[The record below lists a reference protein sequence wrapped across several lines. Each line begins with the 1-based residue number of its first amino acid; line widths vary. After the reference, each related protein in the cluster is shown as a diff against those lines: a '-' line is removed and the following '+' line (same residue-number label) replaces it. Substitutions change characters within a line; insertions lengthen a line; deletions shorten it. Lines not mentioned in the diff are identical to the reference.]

1 MLVRMEAEGASVM
14 RRSAGG
20 ISDARFRCL
29 KATPSGFALS
39 SCNCCKEIAI
49 VSLCELGG
57 SGYVDRYVC
66 RDDGLAQRHG
76 DGAGDG
82 VRGPTAA
89 RRRVTPNIGRSDI
102 RSRPGAESR
111 SFGDVASMSK
121 LPSRAVVERTSVH
134 GRKVPQADIPV
145 GPVSAVR

>member
-39 SCNCCKEIAI
+39 SCNCCKGIAI
-49 VSLCELGG
+49 VSLCELAG

-89 RRRVTPNIGRSDI
+89 RRRVTPNIGRRTELKRYPHEDG
-102 RSRPGAESR
+102 REVGGGG
-111 SFGDVASMSK
+111 GDCRVQDRR
-121 LPSRAVVERTSVH
+121 RAAPCLCGPTMTER
-134 GRKVPQADIPV
+134 A
-145 GPVSAVR
+145 